1 MEEHESAKS
10 FKDLLV
16 WQKAHQFVLEVYRLT
31 EKFSSK
37 ETYGLTSQFRR
48 ASISIPAN
56 IAEGFRK
63 RGKAD
68 KVRYLNIAEGSLQ
81 ECIYYLILAKYRGMP
96 RTLNFSISLMR
107 LEKCSMSIH
116 TAFYLLNSIFRKDH
130 TNAQSHN
137 SSSTRFKIIL
147 ERQF

>member
-37 ETYGLTSQFRR
+37 ETYSLTSQFRR

-63 RGKAD
+63 RGQAG
-68 KVRYLNIAEGSLQ
+68 YLNIAEGSLQ
-81 ECIYYLILAKYRGMP
+81 ECIYYLILAKDLEYADIFELFDLVDEIGKMP
-96 RTLNFSISLMR
+96 NVYSHRILSS
-107 LEKCSMSIH
+107 K
-116 TAFYLLNSIFRKDH
+116 FYIQKGSY
-130 TNAQSHN
+130 
-137 SSSTRFKIIL
+137 
-147 ERQF
+147 

>member
-31 EKFSSK
+31 EKFPSK
-37 ETYGLTSQFRR
+37 EIYSLTSQFRR
-48 ASISIPAN
+48 ASVSIPAN

-81 ECIYYLILAKYRGMP
+81 ECIYYLILAKDLGYAENSQLFDLVDEIGKM
-96 RTLNFSISLMR
+96 LNVYSHRILS
-107 LEKCSMSIH
+107 S
-116 TAFYLLNSIFRKDH
+116 NS
-130 TNAQSHN
+130 
-137 SSSTRFKIIL
+137 
-147 ERQF
+147 

>member
-81 ECIYYLILAKYRGMP
+81 ECIYYLILAKDLGYAENSQLFDLVDEIGKM
-96 RTLNFSISLMR
+96 LNVYSHRILSS
-107 LEKCSMSIH
+107 K
-116 TAFYLLNSIFRKDH
+116 FYIQKGSY
-130 TNAQSHN
+130 
-137 SSSTRFKIIL
+137 
-147 ERQF
+147 